1 MHRELRHTYSSSF
14 AAANTK
20 TKSSNVC
27 RICSDIVL
35 LGFWAAMVPAFLWMG
50 NAAGF

>member
-14 AAANTK
+14 ATTHAK
-20 TKSSNVC
+20 PKGSNVC
-27 RICSDIVL
+27 RICSDIML
-35 LGFWAAMVPAFLWMG
+35 LGFWAAMVPAFLWVG